1 MPLLRSGFFEFLIC
15 IHVIGAAVLFRRL
28 FPRES
33 PWFGFFIP
41 ILAVMSALN
50 FLEHFVALPVLGW
63 LLPFTLG
70 GAIWVMVQPGY
81 SWKGLKL
88 PTVLFVV
95 IFTFSMAL
103 RCISPDIPNWTE
115 GAGDMT
121 RVLEYCLGSKLP
133 AIDCWMPPYDR
144 GGYYTFQHYGASI
157 LKRLFVVDIGTGYNL
172 AFGLLAAVTALIG
185 AGAAH
190 SIGGKRAWVSVA
202 TALVVLAGSTGSAI
216 FLIFLSK
223 HEADYGT
230 SLVLNVGWD
239 DPNGDRNPFWWL
251 SSHDRYH
258 PGLKLLPPMYTL
270 YYSEY
275 HANLGGVFMVVAS
288 LLGASEVLQRE
299 RSDWPWICLVVLPMM
314 TIIMCAWFFFVVL
327 FICAGSLAIALIAS
341 RRPQNWRL
349 VALISCVSLVL
360 VWPSVSSLIMSASPL
375 RAMEWTQPEF
385 RTPFWMF
392 LVQWW
397 PVYVPWLLLC
407 FVWRRLDLTARWLH
421 AAVAILYIA
430 LEFITIGDRPLEI
443 EKMWGAIY
451 TVGLVT
457 VVPLVFAQ
465 RGLIFRFLTVIMM
478 VVMMIC
484 MAWWLKVDYG
494 NVDWPCFCRLQGDHY
509 IRVDPQR
516 NRLMQVMERLHG
528 VTILPGKTVWA
539 YNQAPAAIDFTENRC
554 WIAWPFQETECG
566 HPDEPGY
573 RSKLNNAFYA
583 GTMTDPL
590 SFLRGNDIAAV
601 LIWPEDKISD
611 ALLEQ
616 LKSQIGSEYCYID
629 CRLQGDGNAG
639 LFVRQPLSQAAL
651 SPSMISSS
659 ASLFPSPPAPPPGVE
674 VRSHSMK

>member
-1 MPLLRSGFFEFLIC
+1 MPLLRSAFFEFLIC
-15 IHVIGAAVLFRRL
+15 VHVIGAAVLFRRF

-41 ILAVMSALN
+41 ILAVMSVLN
-50 FLEHFVALPVLGW
+50 FLEHYIAMPSLGW
-63 LLPFTLG
+63 LLPFTMG
-70 GAIWVMVQPGY
+70 GAIWAILRPGY
-81 SWKGLKL
+81 SWQGLAF
-88 PTVLFVV
+88 PSILFVA

-157 LKRLFVVDIGTGYNL
+157 LKRLFLVDIGTGYNL
-172 AFGLLAAVTALIG
+172 AFGLFAAVTALIG

-190 SIGGKRAWVSVA
+190 SIAGKRAWVSVA
-202 TALVVLAGSTGSAI
+202 TALVVLAGSGGAAI
-216 FLIFLSK
+216 FLIFLGK
-223 HEADYGT
+223 HEPDYGI
-230 SLVLNVGWD
+230 SLVLNAEWD
-239 DPNGDRNPFWWL
+239 NPERNPFWWICA
-251 SSHDRYH
+251 HDQYH

-275 HANLGGVFMVVAS
+275 HANLGGAFMVMAS
-288 LLGASEVLQRE
+288 LLAANEVLQRE
-299 RSDWPWICLVVLPMM
+299 RSIWPWICLIVFPMM

-327 FICAGSLAIALIAS
+327 FICGGSLVIALIAS
-341 RRPQNWRL
+341 RRPQDWKL
-349 VALISCVSLVL
+349 VVLISFVSLVL
-360 VWPSVSSLIMSASPL
+360 IWPSTSSLITSASPL

-397 PVYVPWLLLC
+397 PVWLPWLFLC
-407 FVWRRLDLTARWLH
+407 FVWHRLNLTGRWLH
-421 AAVAILYIA
+421 AAVAILYIGV
-430 LEFITIGDRPLEI
+430 EFITIGDRPLEI

-451 TVGLVT
+451 AVGLVT
-457 VVPLVFAQ
+457 VVPLAFAQ
-465 RGLIFRFLTVIMM
+465 RALIFRFLTVFMIA
-478 VVMMIC
+478 VMIIC
-484 MAWWLKVDYG
+484 MGWWLKVDYS
-494 NVDWPCFCRLQGDHY
+494 NIDWPCFCRLQGDRY

-516 NRLMQVMERLHG
+516 NRVMQVMGQLHG
-528 VTILPGKTVWA
+528 VTILAGKTVWA

-573 RSKLNNAFYA
+573 RAKLNNSFYA
-583 GTMTDPL
+583 GVMTNPCA
-590 SFLRGNDIAAV
+590 FLRGNDIAAV

-616 LKSQIGSEYCYID
+616 FKTQISSDYYYID
-629 CRLQGDGNAG
+629 CKMEGANNAG
-639 LFVRQPLSQAAL
+639 LFIRQSLTQAAITPVIASVTSPLSSPPPPVPSSAK
-651 SPSMISSS
+651 SPS
-659 ASLFPSPPAPPPGVE
+659 
-674 VRSHSMK
+674 KK